1 MGPKCLRWRA
11 ESPSGPVAGEF
22 LACFIAR
29 ETSKVVKGVKVEDG
43 SERTAL
49 VSCRAIMFGWEGL
62 MDVSSWFRAAAMS
75 LSLWYVLLLR
85 KVMEEFGSGCLG
97 WFKSFI
103 VLQSLCWSV
112 LWSNEARW
120 ESHFVR
126 LF

>member
-1 MGPKCLRWRA
+1 MGPRCLRWRA

-22 LACFIAR
+22 LACFMAR
-29 ETSKVVKGVKVEDG
+29 ETSRLVKGEKVEGG

-49 VSCRAIMFGWEGL
+49 VSCRAILFEWDGL

-97 WFKSFI
+97 WFKSFYI
-103 VLQSLCWSV
+103 AFGDVMIGCCD
-112 LWSNEARW
+112 EGGA
-120 ESHFVR
+120 ESAF
-126 LF
+126 